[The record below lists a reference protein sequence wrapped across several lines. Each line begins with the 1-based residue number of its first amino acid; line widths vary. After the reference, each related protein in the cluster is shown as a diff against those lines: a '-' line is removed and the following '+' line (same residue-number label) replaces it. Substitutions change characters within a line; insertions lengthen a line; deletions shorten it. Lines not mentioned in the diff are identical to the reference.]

1 MQELGVFSAMA
12 DKPLSRQKT
21 DELIIMA
28 LKKVTGIAGAVPLLD
43 EDRRRVLEIEREAEE
58 RSLLGLGKV
67 INIGVQ
73 EVMKCALIYVAMTD
87 MNFDWTRHSNLNLKK
102 GSVLVGEE
110 VRDEEKICRLA
121 EDKNVW
127 FMHKNFVVYKDKV
140 SFPQDIMKK
149 VCHFEIPSLPADW
162 CVVEGGEFQC
172 KSIVYGCT
180 ATPGDV
186 FLKEKYFKGKDE
198 KGSGTILVGVQM

>member
-1 MQELGVFSAMA
+1 MGE
-12 DKPLSRQKT
+12 KPFNRKEA

-28 LKKVTGIAGAVPLLD
+28 LKKVTGIVDVVPFLE
-43 EDRRRVLEIEREAEE
+43 EDRKRVMEIEQDAEE

-73 EVMKCALIYVAMTD
+73 EVLKCTLIYVAMTD

-149 VCHFEIPSLPADW
+149 ICHFEIPSLVADW
-162 CVVEGGEFQC
+162 CVVEEGKLHC
-172 KSIVYGCT
+172 KSILYGCT

-198 KGSGTILVGVQM
+198 KGSGTILVGVRM